1 MNDNQSGLA
10 EALGA
15 AALAPNDVSD
25 HARQSRM
32 RFLHQHAD
40 AVYDAL
46 TDNRSR
52 FVRINELVDAAARQ
66 FPGLVPTAQAIA
78 AEIGLRQ
85 SQKAGLEIDQ
95 GLLISAILRSTQSG
109 PHLCHAM
116 LLPKP
121 EARALLPQFAKEGRI
136 ELPGASIERRGK
148 AAMVTFRNPRFLNAE
163 DQTTL
168 GGMETCVDLALLDE
182 QIEVAVLRGMKVEHP
197 KYQDR
202 HVFGAGINLTHLYH
216 GRIPFLW
223 YLERDLG
230 YVNKLYR
237 GLARPDDAPPD
248 EFGGQAI
255 EKPWIAAVE
264 SFAIGGHCQILL
276 AVDYVLAEKSA
287 FLTLPARKEGIIP
300 GAANMRLPR
309 AVGDRIARQ
318 AIQYERRLECDSPE
332 GRLICDE
339 IVETGGMDA
348 AIERVVAGLTSSGVV
363 SAASNRRAF
372 RITQEPLE
380 MFRQYFA
387 VYAREQAYCHFSPA
401 LIANLEKY
409 WNAASR
415 KP

>member
-1 MNDNQSGLA
+1 MTDKGLA
-10 EALGA
+10 ESLRA
-15 AALAPNDVSD
+15 AGLASGDVSER
-25 HARQSRM
+25 ARRSRARFM
-32 RFLHQHAD
+32 REQAD

-52 FVRINELVDAAARQ
+52 FVRVGDLVKAAAGR
-66 FPGLVPTAQAIA
+66 FPGLVPAARNIA
-78 AEIGLRQ
+78 AEEGLRQ

-95 GLLISAILRSTQSG
+95 GLFVSAILGSKQSG
-109 PHLCHAM
+109 SHLCHAM

-121 EARALLPQFAKEGRI
+121 ESQALLPRFVKDGRI

-148 AAMVTFRNPRFLNAE
+148 SAMVTFRNPRFLNAE

-168 GGMETCVDLALLDE
+168 GGMETCVDLALLDK
-182 QIEVAVLRGMKVEHP
+182 QIEVAVLRGMAVEHP
-197 KYQDR
+197 KYKDR

-237 GLARPDDAPPD
+237 GLALPDGPPPD
-248 EFGGQAI
+248 EFGGLTI

-276 AVDYVLAEKSA
+276 AVDYVLAEQSA
-287 FLTLPARKEGIIP
+287 FMTLPARKEGIIP

-309 AVGDRIARQ
+309 AVGDRMARQ

-339 IVETGGMDA
+339 IVPAGGMDA
-348 AIERVVAGLTSSGVV
+348 AIERVVTGLTSSGVV

-409 WNAASR
+409 WDAASR